1 MERAT
6 HQRLIEQLRA
16 ELAASPAP
24 ERAAP
29 PAFRVPADRY
39 RSAADHARE
48 RDGLFGAL
56 RGGTWVGPPRV
67 IAASASIV
75 TGACVPVDLPG
86 ASLIVTR
93 GADGVVRGFANACR
107 HRATRLIDVPCQPRA
122 LVCPYHGWTYDL
134 RGALIH
140 APHAE
145 AFAPGDRRDLHAL
158 PVAER
163 HGLVWLGADLAG
175 YLGGLDGELAALG
188 LDRAVLWRSRRA
200 TPACNWKLITEAFLD
215 GYHIRILHRDSVYRF
230 FLDAA
235 SVAEPVGPHVRAV
248 TGRRALRDAPAV
260 LDTSIDLRALATPS
274 YLMFPATTVIAHPDF
289 VSLINLY
296 PLAPDRTDYE
306 HLMFV
311 PADRA
316 GETEHWDKSWALI
329 EDGVFQREDLWVC
342 EQIQRGLTAGTTDEL
357 LFGELESAVRWFHA
371 TIDGRAG
378 QLSSLSDTK

>member
-6 HQRLIEQLRA
+6 HQRLIEHLRTGLA
-16 ELAASPAP
+16 EAPAAD
-24 ERAAP
+24 RAAP
-29 PAFRVPADRY
+29 PAFRVPAYRY
-39 RSAADHARE
+39 GSAADHERE

-56 RGGTWVGPPRV
+56 RGGAWVGPPRV
-67 IAASASIV
+67 IAASASIAV
-75 TGACVPVDLPG
+75 GACVPVDVPG

-93 GADGVVRGFANACR
+93 GPDGVVRGFANACR
-107 HRATRLIDVPCQPRA
+107 HRATRLIDAPCAAKA

-134 RGALIH
+134 CGALIH

-145 AFAPGDRRDLHAL
+145 AFAAEDRRDLHVL

-163 HGLVWLGADLAG
+163 HGLVWLGTDIAG
-175 YLGGLDGELAALG
+175 YLGGLDGDLAALG
-188 LDRAVLWRSRRA
+188 FDRAVLWRSRRA
-200 TPACNWKLITEAFLD
+200 TPRCNWKLITEAFLD
-215 GYHIRILHRDSVYRF
+215 GYHIRVLHRDSIYRF

-260 LDTSIDLRALATPS
+260 LDASSDLRVLATPS
-274 YLMFPATTVIAHPDF
+274 YLLFPATTVIVHPDF
-289 VSLINLY
+289 VSLINLV
-296 PLAPDRTDYE
+296 PFAPDRTDYE

-316 GETEHWDKSWALI
+316 SETEHWDKSWTLI

-357 LFGELESAVRWFHA
+357 LFGELEAGVRWFHA
-371 TIDGRAG
+371 TIDGWLG
-378 QLSSLSDTK
+378 SVP